1 MKRLGER
8 IKKRRE
14 SLHLQ
19 LNEVAKTAGISASA
33 LSQIENAKAFP
44 SILTLKSISD
54 ALNSTVGEMIGESEG
69 LNRNPLM
76 TYSGK
81 RFVGSNDSGAELYLL
96 SHHEM
101 GKQMDTF
108 LILLPPGS
116 DSAGFFKEHAGQ
128 EFCHVLVGEIGFK
141 LEAESYLLNTGDSLY
156 YNSLRHHHAT
166 NIGKSSAGILWVV
179 TPANI

>member
-8 IKKRRE
+8 IRKRRE
-14 SLHLQ
+14 SLQLQ

-54 ALNSTVGEMIGESEG
+54 ALNSTVGELIGEAESM
-69 LNRNPLM
+69 NRNPLM
-76 TYSGK
+76 KYSDK
-81 RFVGSNDSGAELYLL
+81 KFVEKNASGAELYLL

-108 LILLPPGS
+108 LIVFGPGADTS
-116 DSAGFFKEHAGQ
+116 GFFKEHAGQ
-128 EFCHVLVGEIGFK
+128 EFCHVLSGELGFD
-141 LEAESYLLNTGDSLY
+141 LENDSFLLKTGDSLY
-156 YNSLRHHHAT
+156 YNSSRLHYAI
-166 NIGKSSAGILWVV
+166 NKSKEQAELLWVV

>member
-14 SLHLQ
+14 SLKLQ
-19 LNEVAKTAGISASA
+19 LNEVAKAAGISASA
-33 LSQIENAKAFP
+33 LSQIENAKSFP

-54 ALNSTVGEMIGESEG
+54 ALNSTVGELIGEAESM
-69 LNRNPLM
+69 NRNPLVR
-76 TYSGK
+76 YSDK
-81 RFVGSNDSGAELYLL
+81 KFVERNASGAELYLL

-108 LILLPPGS
+108 LLVLNSES
-116 DSAGFFKEHAGQ
+116 DSTGFFKAHPGQ
-128 EFCHVLVGEIGFK
+128 EFCNVIKGEVVFE
-141 LEAESYLLNTGDSLY
+141 LENNSYNLKTGDSIY
-156 YNSLRHHHAT
+156 YNSSRYYHVS
-166 NIGKSSAGILWVV
+166 NKSQEQAELLWVV